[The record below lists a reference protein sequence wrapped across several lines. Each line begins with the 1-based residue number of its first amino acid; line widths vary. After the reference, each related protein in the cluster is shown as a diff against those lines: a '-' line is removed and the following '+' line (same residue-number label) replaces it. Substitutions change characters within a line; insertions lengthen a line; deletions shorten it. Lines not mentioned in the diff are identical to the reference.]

1 MPLALL
7 WPPHHLLHTSINSH
21 TKNKEISLKCSS
33 FRKKK
38 WFGGLIERN
47 YLQDRVVI
55 KDSDPNSTSRNLL
68 LCHCLTSPWAAWI
81 TAPTS
86 TAAFNTTKERCLQ
99 KRETWLGWSFLQQ
112 QNRIGVFRLTSQQG
126 GSWEW
131 DRSCTVPKAQ
141 RSSILARIPEENQ
154 QHLSA
159 WLTRAWAAERLHPHR
174 LQAHCKSHHRAAPAN
189 LPILLYTLHQVKR
202 FFFFLL
208 NTHPHPTKLIN

>member
-1 MPLALL
+1 M
-7 WPPHHLLHTSINSH
+7 
-21 TKNKEISLKCSS
+21 
-33 FRKKK
+33 
-38 WFGGLIERN
+38 
-47 YLQDRVVI
+47 QDRLVI
-55 KDSDPNSTSRNLL
+55 KDSDPNSTLRSLL

-99 KRETWLGWSFLQQ
+99 KGENVAWLKLFATTE
-112 QNRIGVFRLTSQQG
+112 NRIGVFRLTSQQG

-202 FFFFLL
+202 FLFPFKHTPPS
-208 NTHPHPTKLIN
+208 NKTN